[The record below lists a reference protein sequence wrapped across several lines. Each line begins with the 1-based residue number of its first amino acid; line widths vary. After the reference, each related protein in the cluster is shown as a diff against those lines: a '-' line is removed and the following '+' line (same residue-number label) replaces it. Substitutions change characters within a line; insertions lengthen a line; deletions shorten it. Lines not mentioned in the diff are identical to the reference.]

1 MQDRPSMEELLQAV
15 TRFLDEDV
23 VPHLDGSRQF
33 YCRVAANALRTV
45 MRELDHEEEQ
55 LAAEWERLNTLLPQ
69 APQPSSRAALK
80 QALRQRAEALCERIR
95 RGDADAGPYRAQVL
109 AHVRASV
116 KEKLQVSN
124 PDWLRRPAAA

>member
-15 TRFLDEDV
+15 TCFLDEDV

-45 MRELDHEEEQ
+45 MRELDHEEAQ
-55 LAAEWERLNTLLPQ
+55 LSAEWERLNTLLSKE
-69 APQPSSRAALK
+69 AQPSSRIALK
-80 QALRQRAEALCERIR
+80 QELRQRTEALCERIR
-95 RGDADAGPYRAQVL
+95 RGDADAGPYRTQVL
-109 AHVRASV
+109 AHVRESV

-124 PDWLRRPAAA
+124 PGWLRRPAAA

>member
-1 MQDRPSMEELLQAV
+1 MQDRPTMEELLQAV
-15 TRFLDEDV
+15 TRFLDEEV
-23 VPHLDGSRQF
+23 VPHLGGSRQF

-45 MRELDHEEEQ
+45 MRELDHEEAQ
-55 LAAEWERLNTLLPQ
+55 LAAEWERLNALLSQ

-80 QALRQRAEALCERIR
+80 QALRQRTEALCERIR
-95 RGDADAGPYRAQVL
+95 RGDADAGLYRAQVL

>member
-1 MQDRPSMEELLQAV
+1 MQDRPTMEELLQAV
-15 TRFLDEDV
+15 TRFLDEEV

-45 MRELDHEEEQ
+45 MRELDHEEAQ
-55 LAAEWERLNTLLPQ
+55 LAAEWERLNVLLPQ

-80 QALRQRAEALCERIR
+80 QALRQRTEALCERIR
-95 RGDADAGPYRAQVL
+95 RGDADAGLYRAQVL

>member
-45 MRELDHEEEQ
+45 VRELDHEETQ
-55 LAAEWERLNTLLPQ
+55 LAAEWERLNALLPQ
-69 APQPSSRAALK
+69 TPQPSSRAALK
-80 QALRQRAEALCERIR
+80 QALRQRTEALCGRIR

-124 PDWLRRPAAA
+124 PGWLREGG